1 MEQEQMILL
10 ELQKQN
16 ATDVLNELLETNPE
30 FKSVLIPDFFIPE
43 LDRIMT
49 ECYKKD
55 TNLSKNLV
63 VILKNKIKFFL
74 SGNSM
79 IHKSELTEPLE
90 NTLRSKLENA
100 CHTIRNS
107 HFIKP
112 HIESFQ
118 SKQHKKYDDHFANF
132 INESITSIN
141 LVVDDYESY
150 STDPN

>member
-1 MEQEQMILL
+1 MEQEPTILL
-10 ELQKQN
+10 EKQN
-16 ATDVLNELLETNPE
+16 ATNILNELLETNPE
-30 FKSVLIPDFFIPE
+30 FKSILIPDFFIPQ

-49 ECYKKD
+49 ECYKKE

-74 SGNSM
+74 NGNSM
-79 IHKSELTEPLE
+79 IHKSEIIEPLE

-100 CHTIRNS
+100 CYTIRNY
-107 HFIKP
+107 HFVKP

-132 INESITSIN
+132 INELITSFNSVI
-141 LVVDDYESY
+141 DEYESY
-150 STDPN
+150 STNPN